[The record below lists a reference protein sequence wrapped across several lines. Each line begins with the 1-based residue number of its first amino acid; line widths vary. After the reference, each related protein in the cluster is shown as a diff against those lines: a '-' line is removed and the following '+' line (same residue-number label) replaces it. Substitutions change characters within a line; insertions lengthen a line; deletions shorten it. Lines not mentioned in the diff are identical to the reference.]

1 MLAVD
6 PLNAIKG
13 TSPGPVGRPRSTDV
27 DLTAGE
33 AIVVYVYLAR
43 RQLCLALLIVLVPLC
58 PLPGAVAEGSGS
70 GDARGRVSQPTGN
83 HATNRQVIGAIT
95 LAPGSYFNV
104 RTAPSPTARAVGRL
118 VGGQQAIVLRG
129 VRGVVVAGNPM
140 WYWVRLSGG
149 REGYV
154 SSSAM
159 ATLSGLSYPFI
170 GVLTNNGEDGVTYV
184 QAFGDAGAVSAYAG
198 YALDTSLTVLG
209 AVHGAALQ
217 AGNDLWFRVAAPTPR
232 PVYVYAA
239 YLKYLRLG
247 RAATAPLPLLSAA
260 AVLVEDLD
268 TRQVLYTRE
277 PDAPRSPASLVKMM
291 TALLAVRRLPLDQ
304 VLTVP
309 AGVASVGAAVGGTA
323 MGLAPG
329 ERLTVRQLLYGLLL
343 PSGNDA
349 AYTLAQA
356 MGGSQSGFAAL
367 MNAQARALGLRH
379 THFEQGIGLDEAG
392 QYSSAADLA
401 VLAAALLR
409 VPVLAAIVRTPSYT
423 IAATARHAPYT
434 LHDTNQLLGVYP
446 GVYGVKTGT
455 TPAAGQCLV
464 AALRTPHG
472 HHVLA
477 VVLGSA
483 DRYADARLLLDYA
496 VAREG

>member
-1 MLAVD
+1 MYFHLAW
-6 PLNAIKG
+6 
-13 TSPGPVGRPRSTDV
+13 
-27 DLTAGE
+27 
-33 AIVVYVYLAR
+33 R
-43 RQLCLALLIVLVPLC
+43 RLCLALLTALVALSA
-58 PLPGAVAEGSGS
+58 LPGPVAEGAGLGSVRGHMSGPS
-70 GDARGRVSQPTGN
+70 GG
-83 HATNRQVIGAIT
+83 HATRQQVIGVVT

-104 RTAPSPTARAVGRL
+104 RTAPTLTARTVGRL
-118 VGGQQAIVLRG
+118 IGGQQAIVLRG
-129 VRGVVVAGNPM
+129 ERGAAVAGNPM
-140 WYWVRLSGG
+140 WYRVRLTGG
-149 REGYV
+149 HEGYV
-154 SSSAM
+154 SSSAF
-159 ATLSGLSYPFI
+159 ATLTGLSYPFI
-170 GVLTNNGEDGVTYV
+170 GVLTSNGEAGVTYV

-198 YALDTSLTVLG
+198 YALNTSLTVLG

-217 AGNDLWFRVAAPTPR
+217 AGDDLWYRVAVPTRR

-239 YLKYLRLG
+239 YLKYLRPG
-247 RAATAPLPLLSAA
+247 QAATPPLPLLSAA
-260 AVLVEDLD
+260 AALVEDLD
-268 TRQVLYTRE
+268 TGRLLYTRE
-277 PDAPRSPASLVKMM
+277 PDAPRPPASLVKMM
-291 TALLAVRRLPLDQ
+291 TALLAARLLPLDE

-309 AGVASVGAAVGGTA
+309 TGVASVGLAVGGTA
-323 MGLAPG
+323 MGLSPG

-367 MNAQARALGLRH
+367 MNAQARTLGLRH
-379 THFEQGIGLDEAG
+379 TRFQQGIGLDEAG

-409 VPVLAAIVRTPSYT
+409 VPRLAAIVRTPAY
-423 IAATARHAPYT
+423 IIPATADHATYT

-496 VAREG
+496 IAREG